1 MTKLVD
7 GRCSR
12 TIDPSYRNI
21 RMQVQETKQLIV
33 WGLIQNAAIKHGLA
47 GAIPPSTVNPR
58 SETKA
63 QLSVALAILQ
73 SQPVLYDRIK

>member
-1 MTKLVD
+1 
-7 GRCSR
+7 
-12 TIDPSYRNI
+12 
-21 RMQVQETKQLIV
+21 MQVQETKQLIV